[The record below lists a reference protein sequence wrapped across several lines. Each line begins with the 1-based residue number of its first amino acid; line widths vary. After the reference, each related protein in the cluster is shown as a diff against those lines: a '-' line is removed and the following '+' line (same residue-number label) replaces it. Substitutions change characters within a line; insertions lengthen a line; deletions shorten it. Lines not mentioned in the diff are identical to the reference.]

1 MNFQSL
7 SITDLRLLRR
17 IVRDHHFRDM
27 SAETTIT
34 MWENVRRGEFKWLYK
49 TQEDAYYQF
58 NSALFYEIPLMKKY
72 AMPLLKN
79 ISRENKCFPV
89 AERLI
94 RMMKHF
100 VDISDT
106 WVPFN
111 SILREFIGGSCYEDV

>member
-1 MNFQSL
+1 
-7 SITDLRLLRR
+7 
-17 IVRDHHFRDM
+17 
-27 SAETTIT
+27 
-34 MWENVRRGEFKWLYK
+34 
-49 TQEDAYYQF
+49 
-58 NSALFYEIPLMKKY
+58 MKID

-79 ISRENKCFPV
+79 ISREDKCSPL